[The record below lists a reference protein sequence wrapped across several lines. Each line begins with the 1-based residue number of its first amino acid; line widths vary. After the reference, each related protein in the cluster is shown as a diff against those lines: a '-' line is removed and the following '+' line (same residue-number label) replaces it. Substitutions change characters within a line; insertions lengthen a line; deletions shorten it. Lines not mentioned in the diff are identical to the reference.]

1 MSEYTA
7 KIVWH
12 RDGATFSDH
21 HYSRSHLWSFD
32 GGANIAASSSPNV
45 VPVPL
50 SNPAHVDPEEA
61 LIAALSSCH
70 MLWFLA
76 IAAQQTFVVN
86 SYLDQAVGVM
96 EKNLQGKLAITN
108 IKLCPQITFT
118 GSTLPTSSQI
128 ESIHELAHESCYIAN
143 SLKTLVTV
151 DSTKIIYE

>member
-7 KIVWH
+7 KIVWQ

-21 HYSRSHLWSFD
+21 RYSRSHLWSFD
-32 GGANIAASSSPNV
+32 GGATITASASPHV
-45 VPVPL
+45 VPLPL

-61 LIAALSSCH
+61 FIAALSSCH

-76 IAAQQTFVVN
+76 IAAKQAFVVN
-86 SYLDQAVGVM
+86 SYLDQAVGIM
-96 EKNLQGKLAITN
+96 EKNEQGKLAITHV
-108 IKLCPQITFT
+108 KLCPQITFT

-143 SLKTLVTV
+143 SVKTLVTV
-151 DSTKIIYE
+151 DSTEIIYE